1 MSRCLMVIPLVS
13 RVVIAGAAPL
23 VVTALFYLEQKMKIK
38 NWTEFQHFKD
48 RTPPWI
54 KLYRH
59 LLDDPDWHNLSG
71 NDAKNLVMLWLI
83 ASEDKD
89 MQGNLPDI
97 RNLAFRLRISE
108 SEAKQTLTKLSHW
121 LIQDDINMISECY
134 QDDTPETERETERE
148 ESKSRNKTSIPEN
161 FCISA
166 NVQKWA
172 DDNKYIN
179 LQIHLDNFVLKCK
192 AKNYQYSD
200 WDSAFMAAIK
210 ENWAGVSRL
219 KKELVF

>member
-1 MSRCLMVIPLVS
+1 
-13 RVVIAGAAPL
+13 
-23 VVTALFYLEQKMKIK
+23 
-38 NWTEFQHFKD
+38 
-48 RTPPWI
+48 
-54 KLYRH
+54 
-59 LLDDPDWHNLSG
+59 
-71 NDAKNLVMLWLI
+71 MLWLI

-121 LIQDDINMISECY
+121 LIQDDINLISECY

-200 WDSAFMAAIK
+200 WDS
-210 ENWAGVSRL
+210 VS
-219 KKELVF
+219 